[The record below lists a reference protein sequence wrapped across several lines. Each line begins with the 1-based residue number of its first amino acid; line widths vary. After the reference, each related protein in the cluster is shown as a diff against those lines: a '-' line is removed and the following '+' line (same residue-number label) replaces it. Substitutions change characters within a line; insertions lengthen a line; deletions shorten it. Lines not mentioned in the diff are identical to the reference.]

1 MERVVAGWLGL
12 GVPKGWPMKTLW
24 GGVCAFCTNGAPYIG
39 RAVGLGRRLAQRDMC
54 ACLAPDA

>member
-24 GGVCAFCTNGAPYIG
+24 GGVCAFLHKRRPIG